1 MLVKVLHEVELEE
14 RLMRVADRVKELAQE
29 GSAEEELFAGAPDEY
44 LDPIMSHLMTD
55 PVKLPHSGQVKS
67 IPPATIFPKA
77 NVTSK

>member
-67 IPPATIFPKA
+67 IPPSTIFPKA